1 MMYLLLFIVL
11 ILIVYLVYLF
21 RWWKVQTDFPRNCT
35 ISARLTSDDIH
46 SGDIV
51 LTTTRRKKWRY
62 SWWTHIALV
71 FVDADGSKKIAEFS
85 QGGLQVSP
93 IEMYVNLERRAIY
106 GVRRL
111 KKALTAEESARL
123 TAAVYS
129 HQNTVFNHRY
139 VTIWILKQVLP
150 CCFPVWWIK
159 GEHCTS
165 FVADCLERAHIISAC
180 DRHGI
185 SVADFTTDWLSDR
198 YDSDALLIHVPCH

>member
-1 MMYLLLFIVL
+1 MIIYLLLVVL
-11 ILIVYLVYLF
+11 ILAVYLF
-21 RWWKVQTDFPRNCT
+21 SLFQWWKVQTDFPVHCT
-35 ISARLTSDDIH
+35 VSTSLTSNDIDA
-46 SGDIV
+46 GDII
-51 LTTTRRKKWRY
+51 LTTTKKSGWRY
-62 SWWTHIALV
+62 SWWSHISLV
-71 FVDADGSKKIAEFS
+71 FVDTDGSKKVADFVR
-85 QGGLQVSP
+85 GGLQIAP

-139 VTIWILKQVLP
+139 VAIWILKQLLP
-150 CCFPVWWIK
+150 GCFPMWWIK

-165 FVADCLERAHIISAC
+165 FVADCFQRAHIISAC
-180 DRHGI
+180 DRHSI

-198 YDSDALLIHVPCH
+198 YDCDALLLYVPDH